1 MTELPERTLRASISV
16 FFVQGCGL
24 ENVLRIIWIFDINNF
39 ISINREERALK
50 YRDPD
55 EIGVIFFFVTHNS

>member
-24 ENVLRIIWIFDINNF
+24 ENVLRII
-39 ISINREERALK
+39 
-50 YRDPD
+50 
-55 EIGVIFFFVTHNS
+55 